1 MFSPKR
7 LVVYTRDGIRT
18 PGILLREGATTGPA
32 PIVHVLEIRTRRD
45 QRDSTDL
52 LPYLPKFRSLFTRLP
67 LQHKKSIVTKAL
79 HIPVSDIEYVISRLC
94 PFFPC
99 PMDSGGLKSPLPLK
113 FQRRMIRSESILPQ
127 TSQGLCA
134 FELHLQCSQ
143 NPEIFKPLPTSC
155 TFNYN
160 KILTCLGASRKQS

>member
-18 PGILLREGATTGPA
+18 PGILLREGATSGPA
-32 PIVHVLEIRTRRD
+32 PTVHLLEIKTRRD

-79 HIPVSDIEYVISRLC
+79 HVPVSDIEYVHFAIPFPECSTIYGTFKISRL
-94 PFFPC
+94 
-99 PMDSGGLKSPLPLK
+99 
-113 FQRRMIRSESILPQ
+113 SESSKEFPYI
-127 TSQGLCA
+127 
-134 FELHLQCSQ
+134 
-143 NPEIFKPLPTSC
+143 
-155 TFNYN
+155 
-160 KILTCLGASRKQS
+160 QSSSLLNVPVN